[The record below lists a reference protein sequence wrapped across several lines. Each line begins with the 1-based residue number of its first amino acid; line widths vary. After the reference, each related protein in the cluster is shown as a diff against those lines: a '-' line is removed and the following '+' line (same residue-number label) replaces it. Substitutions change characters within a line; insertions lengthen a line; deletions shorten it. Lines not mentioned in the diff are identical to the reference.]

1 MCPCSGTLENHGSLL
16 EDTAR
21 TILFNSIGEQREMA
35 SLPFALS
42 SPSRRTHPRT
52 SSLVLANQEA
62 ARGATP
68 PRRLRRLPAALQL
81 QPLPRAHPR
90 RLLPTRNPGGRP
102 SQCVG
107 VLVCI
112 SGGALSPRPTRTDDD
127 RRRVDS
133 PQRPA
138 PPGNGHAG
146 GRPLGVQPSA
156 SPMRAQ
162 PRRG

>member
-1 MCPCSGTLENHGSLL
+1 MVFCWKTTHALFYSIQLENN
-16 EDTAR
+16 AKW
-21 TILFNSIGEQREMA
+21 QVYPA
-35 SLPFALS
+35 ALS
-42 SPSRRTHPRT
+42 SPSRQTHPRT
-52 SSLVLANQEA
+52 SSLMLANQEA

-90 RLLPTRNPGGRP
+90 RLLPTRNPGRRP
-102 SQCVG
+102 SQRVG

-146 GRPLGVQPSA
+146 GRS
-156 SPMRAQ
+156 
-162 PRRG
+162 PRRAAPQRLGGRSG